1 MITYSTTKLVESVQI
16 TLYGLTTNEDLRQ
29 QMEAYGFTKEQV
41 QQGMDLL
48 NDVQAVLKVR
58 DQHNDVARELSL
70 QINQD
75 IDAAYSLFR
84 RHVSTIKYIFRDKPH
99 IVQSLNVQKV
109 LGKKWKWI
117 PQALYFYNKVPV
129 YVEKLNLF
137 EADEQWQQNQAATQA
152 LLVLRMQRLRKKAD
166 SENSTQVKDQA
177 VEALNYWY
185 SDFRRI
191 ARTAFHYTPKVLEA
205 FGIIVP
211 SSRKNRI
218 PSSTPNATPSDDTPP
233 TA

>member
-117 PQALYFYNKVPV
+117 PQALYFYNKAPV

-152 LLVLRMQRLRKKAD
+152 LL
-166 SENSTQVKDQA
+166 S
-177 VEALNYWY
+177 
-185 SDFRRI
+185 
-191 ARTAFHYTPKVLEA
+191 
-205 FGIIVP
+205 
-211 SSRKNRI
+211 
-218 PSSTPNATPSDDTPP
+218 
-233 TA
+233 